1 MDLTVFDRMDESE
14 IRSYLEFLLWN
25 FRVVDGFWFLYV
37 SEQFSQQAAERI
49 NERVWGKVPELVAKD
64 FIKRFKIEER
74 GLEGFLKALRL
85 FPWCIII
92 GYDIEEKTDEII
104 ISVPSCA
111 PQVAR
116 VKKGL
121 PEFECK
127 TMHQGEFES
136 FAHVIDN
143 RIRVECLFAPPDPH
157 PPGCFCKWRFTLE
170 DRPDK

>member
-1 MDLTVFDRMDESE
+1 MDLRVFEKMGESE
-14 IRSYLEFLLWN
+14 LRSYLEYLLWN
-25 FRVVDGFWFLYV
+25 FRAVDGFWFLYV
-37 SEQFSQQAAERI
+37 QDRFDQQTAERI
-49 NERVWGKVPELVAKD
+49 NEKVWVKLPELCAKD
-64 FIKRFKIEER
+64 LVKRFKIEEK
-74 GLEGFLKALRL
+74 GLAGFLKALRL

-92 GYDIEEKTDEII
+92 GYDIEEKPGEII

-136 FAHVIDN
+136 FARVIDD

-157 PPGCFCKWRFTLE
+157 PAECFCKWRFTIE
-170 DRPDK
+170 ERPGR